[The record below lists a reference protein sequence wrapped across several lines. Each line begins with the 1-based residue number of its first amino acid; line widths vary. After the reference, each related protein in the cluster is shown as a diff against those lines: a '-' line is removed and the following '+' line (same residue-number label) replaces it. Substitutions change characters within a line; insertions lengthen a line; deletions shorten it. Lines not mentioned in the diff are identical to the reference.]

1 MGSYAGSLF
10 IISAPSGAGKSTL
23 VRALLAE
30 DPDIRLSVSHTT
42 RTPRA
47 GERDGE
53 HYHFTDVDS
62 FTAIKD
68 QGDFLEYAH
77 VHGNWYG
84 TSRRWI
90 EQQMSIDQDV
100 LLEIDWQGARQVM
113 KLLPDAVSVFI
124 LPPSLTELERRLRG
138 RGTDPE
144 AVIARRMAA
153 AGQELAQAP
162 QYDFVIIN
170 DDFQT
175 ALQALKSVISS
186 ARCRFAQQR
195 ARHTPQFQEF
205 GI

>member
-1 MGSYAGSLF
+1 MASYAGSLY

-23 VRALLAE
+23 VKSLLAE
-30 DPDIRLSVSHTT
+30 DRDIRLSVSHTT
-42 RTPRA
+42 RAPRA
-47 GERDGE
+47 GERNGE
-53 HYHFTDVDS
+53 HYHFTDVTTFS
-62 FTAIKD
+62 AMKD

-84 TSRRWI
+84 TSRKFI
-90 EQQMSIDQDV
+90 EQQMAADQDV

-113 KLLPDAVSVFI
+113 KLLPEAVSIFI

-138 RGTDPE
+138 RGTDSE
-144 AVIARRMAA
+144 EVIARRMAA

-175 ALQALKSVISS
+175 ALQGLKSVISS

-195 ARHTPQFQEF
+195 ARHTPQFEEF

>member
-1 MGSYAGSLF
+1 MSAYAGSLY
-10 IISAPSGAGKSTL
+10 IVSAPSGAGKSSL
-23 VRALLAE
+23 IRSLLS
-30 DPDIRLSVSHTT
+30 DDRDIRLSVSHTT
-42 RTPRA
+42 RAPRP
-47 GERDGE
+47 GEIDGE
-53 HYHFTDVDS
+53 HYHFIDVAT
-62 FTAIKD
+62 FTAMKD
-68 QGDFLEYAH
+68 QGDFLEHAH

-84 TSRRWI
+84 TSRSWI
-90 EQQMSIDQDV
+90 EQQMAADQDV

-113 KLLPDAVSVFI
+113 NMLPDAVSVFI
-124 LPPSLTELERRLRG
+124 LPPSFTELERRLRG

-144 AVIARRMAA
+144 DVITRRLAA
-153 AGQELAQAP
+153 AGNELAQAP

-195 ARHTPQFQEF
+195 ARHTRQFVEF